1 MRLKLKK
8 RQAKERLLDL
18 MNKSQ
23 TLEMANVNLERE
35 FQDLNM
41 KYMELT
47 QFIEE
52 NKHVRRDFEGKI
64 DEKQKYYL
72 QKINNLKSKN
82 EAKIEKLQKQ
92 F

>member
-1 MRLKLKK
+1 VVEAL
-8 RQAKERLLDL
+8 Q
-18 MNKSQ
+18 
-23 TLEMANVNLERE
+23 
-35 FQDLNM
+35 
-41 KYMELT
+41 
-47 QFIEE
+47 EE